1 MLNSLLSK
9 YRLRSKIYAT
19 ALHMEDGSVTH
30 AKMISDLAVELDE
43 AADELQN
50 YIFPRLDE
58 KYHKIL
64 NILMIEYI
72 RAQNWYIGSD
82 IAYIAKPTIRN
93 CGYTADADLNGALNN
108 SIDLPIISRA
118 FMAEKHNTVGF
129 FWNTTGISLS
139 GEVS

>member
-30 AKMISDLAVELDE
+30 AQMISDLAVELDE

-93 CGYTADADLNGALNN
+93 YELCVYYENKFDIASKSVDDLL
-108 SIDLPIISRA
+108 L
-118 FMAEKHNTVGF
+118 MVKE
-129 FWNTTGISLS
+129 
-139 GEVS
+139 